1 MMASVAAAAL
11 LVMAG
16 QAQAGVITAN
26 LNVISDPNIGSGSL
40 GIVTVTDISGGVTVA
55 VSLANGYN
63 FVETGGDKAP
73 HTPFAFNLN
82 VAPTSVTSINPTV
95 YSVQSGPQ
103 QATPYGDF
111 SVGLDCTTCGNGK
124 GGSLHGPLSFTVNG
138 VTTANFVANSLGYA
152 FGSDLIRLSNGS
164 TGSVAATIGTL
175 TSVPEPASLALL
187 GAGMAALGAST
198 RRRRKV

>member
-16 QAQAGVITAN
+16 QAQASVITAN
-26 LNVISDPNIGSGSL
+26 LNVISDANIGSGSL

-55 VSLANGYN
+55 VNLTNGYS
-63 FVETGGDKAP
+63 FVESGGK

-82 VAPTSVTSINPTV
+82 VTPTLITSINPAVFTV
-95 YSVQSGPQ
+95 QAGSQ
-103 QATPYGDF
+103 QATPYGTF
-111 SVGLDCTTCGNGK
+111 SVGLDCATCGNGA
-124 GGSLHGPLSFTVNG
+124 GATVHGPLSFTVNG
-138 VTTANFVANSLGYA
+138 VTTANFVANSNGYA
-152 FGSDLIRLSNGS
+152 FGSDLLNGSNGS